1 MAISRIRTL
10 ATPAVGATAAGALA
24 ALGGAALLRRAR
36 GAAPPDPNDPSH
48 YALPPG
54 ASRVVR
60 TDDGAELAVSDVG
73 QGRAVVL
80 AHCWMGAREVWA
92 PVAHRLV
99 ASGHRVVLYDQ
110 RGHGSSTVGSDGFTI
125 PRLGADLAT
134 VLEACDLRDA
144 VLSGHSMGGM
154 TVMSL
159 LAHHPDVAGERAR
172 AAVLVATAAGGLAG
186 SMPAQAE
193 KLLASALVDRMLRSG
208 FGPALQRS
216 VVGARPCRDH
226 LVRWRDVMV
235 ACPADVRIGW
245 LRAMRDMDLRPALA
259 SVELPVTILVGS
271 HDRITPPR
279 FAWELAS
286 LIPGSRL
293 RVLEG
298 HGHTLPFEAAD
309 PVVEELA
316 EASRAPRLPAPSA
329 PARADVPVEGELP
342 GLRERKSAAV

>member
-1 MAISRIRTL
+1 MSRTRALTIPSTTL
-10 ATPAVGATAAGALA
+10 PVAARAATAAGALG
-24 ALGGAALLRRAR
+24 ALAGMALLRRSRRRATT
-36 GAAPPDPNDPSH
+36 DPNDPAH
-48 YALPPG
+48 YDLPAG
-54 ASRVVR
+54 ENRVVR

-73 QGRAVVL
+73 QGPAVVL

-99 ASGHRVVLYDQ
+99 TSGHRVVLYDQ

-125 PRLGADLAT
+125 PRLGADLAA
-134 VLEACDLRDA
+134 VLEALDLREA
-144 VLSGHSMGGM
+144 VLAGHSMGGM

-159 LAHHPDVAGERAR
+159 LAHHPDVARDRGR

-186 SMPAQAE
+186 SMPRRAE
-193 KLLASALVDRMLRSG
+193 NLLASPAVDRLLRSG
-208 FGPALQRS
+208 YGPSLQRA

-235 ACPADVRIGW
+235 ACPADTRIGW

-271 HDRITPPR
+271 HDRVTPPR
-279 FAWELAS
+279 FAWELAR
-286 LIPGSRL
+286 LMPAARL

-298 HGHTLPFEAAD
+298 HGHTLPFEAAGD
-309 PVVEELA
+309 VAGELA
-316 EASRAPRLPAPSA
+316 EATRATRATASTPPPAGV
-329 PARADVPVEGELP
+329 PAGQPA
-342 GLRERKSAAV
+342 

>member
-1 MAISRIRTL
+1 MSRIRAL
-10 ATPAVGATAAGALA
+10 SMPPVAATAATTAGAVGALAGV
-24 ALGGAALLRRAR
+24 ALLKRSRGRAV
-36 GAAPPDPNDPSH
+36 PDPNEAAH
-48 YALPPG
+48 YDLPPG
-54 ASRVVR
+54 GNPVVR

-73 QGRAVVL
+73 RGPAVVL
-80 AHCWMGAREVWA
+80 AHCWMGARQVWA

-125 PRLGADLAT
+125 PRLGADLAA
-134 VLEACDLRDA
+134 VLEALDLRDA
-144 VLSGHSMGGM
+144 VLAGHSMGGM

-159 LAHHPDVAGERAR
+159 LAHHPDVARDRGR

-186 SMPAQAE
+186 SMPRQAE
-193 KLLASALVDRMLRSG
+193 SLLANRTVDRLLRSAY
-208 FGPALQRS
+208 GPSLQRG

-259 SVELPVTILVGS
+259 AVELPVTILVGS

-279 FAWELAS
+279 FAWELAR
-286 LIPGSRL
+286 LMPAARL

-298 HGHTLPFEAAD
+298 HGHTLPFEAAAE
-309 PVVEELA
+309 VAGELA
-316 EASRAPRLPAPSA
+316 EATRATRPAAPTPPS
-329 PARADVPVEGELP
+329 VPVPAGQP
-342 GLRERKSAAV
+342 A